1 MYVNQRGKSAWFI
14 KIGKRSRP
22 TGLDGHPSI
31 PHLSKSHINF
41 FTIAIDVLYTDSSE
55 DSIDQFFLPSMSF
68 SPKIRP
74 INILLHKFL
83 SNVLYLTYRGMFF
96 NGKV

>member
-55 DSIDQFFLPSMSF
+55 DSIDQFFFAVNEFFPQN
-68 SPKIRP
+68 KA
-74 INILLHKFL
+74 NILLHKFL
-83 SNVLYLTYRGMFF
+83 SNVLYLTYHGMFF